1 MFGRLHVAPIAL
13 DFLSPHPQLN
23 LRSHFVDRV
32 VHLLDENFDVAV
44 RFARLADSG
53 LAAVRVGSVREVVV
67 ALPAYLE
74 THGEPKTPAELQHH
88 VAIGF
93 SQSGAV
99 GAPWEFHPPGASRT
113 TFRQLAQPRL
123 RLVANAVEVGIDA
136 ALRGHGLARALSY
149 QVDEAVRAGKLRV
162 VLAAFEPA
170 QIPVHVVSVA
180 GRKAPAKV
188 RAFIDFAVERQ
199 RRLPALT
206 ND

>member
-1 MFGRLHVAPIAL
+1 M
-13 DFLSPHPQLN
+13 
-23 LRSHFVDRV
+23 
-32 VHLLDENFDVAV
+32 
-44 RFARLADSG
+44 
-53 LAAVRVGSVREVVV
+53 
-67 ALPAYLE
+67 
-74 THGEPKTPAELQHH
+74 
-88 VAIGF
+88 
-93 SQSGAV
+93 
-99 GAPWEFHPPGASRT
+99 
-113 TFRQLAQPRL
+113 
-123 RLVANAVEVGIDA
+123 VANAVEVGIDA